1 MFQRL
6 VALALLFCSAN
17 AAFAQEQRLLDE
29 TTDKWVL
36 TNSPEPGSP
45 EAQLAVAT
53 KRLAEEKHD
62 EAIRLA
68 SIWIEKHK
76 RHPLL
81 GEAHMIRGDALFA
94 QEEYYESLFDYEF
107 VAEAFYGTSVEIAAN
122 QKELAIGTM
131 FARGLKKKLWGMR
144 ISDATD
150 EAAELLMRV
159 QQRLP
164 RSPIAQE
171 ACMELADMYFR
182 KKEMKLANK
191 AYFIFLQNYREIA
204 DPRLIAKAQARLI
217 DTRLATYR
225 GPFYNNSGLLDAK
238 NELNK
243 LQLTNPRLSETIN
256 SNSLITRINESFGQK
271 LLTTAKWYLRTNKP
285 VSAEY
290 TIRRLVQE
298 YPNTSASI
306 EALED
311 LIPELMRILPPVL
324 YKEVSAFYAVHQ
336 EALLGEISMS
346 QTAIEDLE

>member
-131 FARGLKKKLWGMR
+131 FAQGLKKKLWGMR

-164 RSPIAQE
+164 RSPMAQE
-171 ACMELADMYFR
+171 ACMTLADMYFR

-191 AYFIFLQNYREIA
+191 TYFIFLQNYRKIA
-204 DPRLIAKAQARLI
+204 DPKLIAKAQARLI

-256 SNSLITRINESFGQK
+256 STSLITRINESFGQK
-271 LLTTAKWYLRTNKP
+271 LLATAKWYLETNKP

-290 TIRRLVQE
+290 TIRRLIKE
-298 YPNTSASI
+298 YPNTSATI

-311 LIPELMRILPPVL
+311 IIPELMKTLPSVL
-324 YKEVSAFYAVHQ
+324 YNEVSSFYAIHQ
-336 EALLGEISMS
+336 EALLGETTILR
-346 QTAIEDLE
+346 TAIEDLE